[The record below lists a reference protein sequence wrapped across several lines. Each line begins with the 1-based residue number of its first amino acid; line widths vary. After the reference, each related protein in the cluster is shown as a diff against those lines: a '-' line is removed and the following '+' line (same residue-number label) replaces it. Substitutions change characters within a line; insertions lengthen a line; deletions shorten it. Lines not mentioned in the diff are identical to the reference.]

1 MSIKD
6 EVLKALNYLRL
17 SSNPVGTIIWYIGS
31 DVPEGYLLCNGAE
44 ISRTDYARLFAVL
57 GVKCGAGD
65 GTNTFNLPDF
75 DGRVPQAT
83 SDPSKVGQKLESQLP
98 NISGYFSNILY
109 QKFVNGVA
117 IDARGAFSN
126 INVGG
131 EANTSPTAE
140 KLSGFDGVGFEAK
153 NSNIIY
159 SGSKVQVDAIQAL
172 ACIRC

>member
-57 GVKCGAGD
+57 GVKCGAGN
-65 GTNTFNLPDF
+65 GTTTFNLPDF
-75 DGRVPQAT
+75 NGRVPQAT

-98 NISGYFSNILY
+98 NISGALHAPGSVAGSFFHDIEP
-109 QKFVNGVA
+109 NGKIRWDSLGTLPISWA
-117 IDARGAFSN
+117 GFDASKADARYS
-126 INVGG
+126 
-131 EANTSPTAE
+131 SD
-140 KLSGFDGVGFEAK
+140 KLQPNAL
-153 NSNIIY
+153 
-159 SGSKVQVDAIQAL
+159 QLL
-172 ACIRC
+172 ACIRT